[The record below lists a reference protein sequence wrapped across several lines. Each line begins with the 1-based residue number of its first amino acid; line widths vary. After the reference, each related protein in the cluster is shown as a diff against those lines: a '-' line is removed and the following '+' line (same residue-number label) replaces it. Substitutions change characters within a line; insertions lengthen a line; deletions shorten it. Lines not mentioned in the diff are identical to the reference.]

1 MSRDDEPE
9 EPQRADEHDDE
20 HDDEHADEHA
30 EDAPASGD
38 LVLPSKTARRDA
50 IAACVSVTVATALVM
65 SYAFA
70 PENAGSPGMLGAIF
84 GLDLAVAIVSLARLH
99 RTGELR
105 AVMRLRPGDIWLGGM
120 LAGLMYG
127 GAMAG
132 HLVLTPHLSPREGWI
147 MRLYLQLGD
156 PRGEGRELVGLA
168 VFVVASLEEIAW
180 RGLVMRALVP
190 VTGGAR
196 ALVISS
202 ALFAL
207 AHAPTLWLLGD
218 PVAGP
223 NPLIVL
229 AALCC
234 SVIWGGL
241 MLRTRRLVPSIVA
254 HALFSWAI
262 VEFPIWRL

>member
-1 MSRDDEPE
+1 MTRDDEPE
-9 EPQRADEHDDE
+9 APGDEGTDDTPADDAAAGAADD
-20 HDDEHADEHA
+20 DD
-30 EDAPASGD
+30 
-38 LVLPSKTARRDA
+38 VVVPSKTARRDA
-50 IAACVSVTVATALVM
+50 TAACVSVTIATALVM

-70 PENAGSPGMLGAIF
+70 PANAGSPGMLGAIF
-84 GLDLAVAIVSLARLH
+84 GLDLAVAIVSFARLQ

-190 VTGGAR
+190 VIGGAR
-196 ALVISS
+196 ALALSS
-202 ALFAL
+202 LLFAI

-229 AALCC
+229 AALGC